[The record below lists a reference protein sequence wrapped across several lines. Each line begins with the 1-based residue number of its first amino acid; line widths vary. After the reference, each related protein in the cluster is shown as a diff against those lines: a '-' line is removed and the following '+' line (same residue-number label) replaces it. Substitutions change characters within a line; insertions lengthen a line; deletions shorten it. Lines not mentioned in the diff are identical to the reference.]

1 LGWKVDKYGCPAMM
15 NRSLP
20 IIAVA
25 TAPGRAGVG
34 VIRISGPKLL
44 SIIQAL
50 FKKSLLPRQASVLT
64 LRDASGDAIDQVLAI
79 YFTAPASFTG
89 EDVLELQCHGGLQL
103 LELVMKR
110 CLELGKDEGLVIAEP
125 GEFTLRAYL
134 NNKIDLAQAEAI
146 ADLIDAQSEAA
157 VLGAARSLQGAFSD
171 DINSLIDEITQLRIL
186 VESTLDFPEEE
197 IEFLENAQAHKRL
210 ASVSS
215 KLTTLRQ
222 GAKQGKILRDGI
234 QLVLAGAPN
243 VGKSSLLN
251 RLAGEEVA
259 IVTPI
264 AGTTRDR
271 VKESVIID
279 GVPMHVI
286 DTAGLRETSDEVEL
300 KGIGRSWDAIRLAD
314 LVIFLQDAHSEGVNG
329 DELREKILLAIPPK
343 CPVLEVGNKS
353 DLMGDKQKNQPNK
366 DMLFISAK
374 TGYGIG
380 ELKAKILEKAGWGG
394 TQEGLILAR
403 RRHLDCLERAASH
416 LQKSEEFAANGNSSL
431 ELFAE
436 ELRLV
441 QDQLGQITGKVL
453 PDDLLGKI
461 FSQFCI
467 GK

>member
-1 LGWKVDKYGCPAMM
+1 MM
-15 NRSLP
+15 TRKLP

-25 TAPGRAGVG
+25 TAPGKAGVG
-34 VIRISGPKLL
+34 VIRISGPQLL
-44 SIIQAL
+44 SMAEAL
-50 FKKSLLPRQASVLT
+50 FHKTLAPRHANLLT
-64 LRDASGDAIDQVLAI
+64 LQDAQGQSIDQLIAI
-79 YFTAPASFTG
+79 YFAAPASFTG
-89 EDVLELQCHGGLQL
+89 EDVLELQCHGGPQL

-110 CLELGKDEGLVIAEP
+110 CLELGKDQGLVIAEP
-125 GEFTLRAYL
+125 GEFSLRAYL

-157 VLGAARSLQGAFSD
+157 VRGAARSLQGAFSN
-171 DINSLIDEITQLRIL
+171 DINSLIEEITQLRIL

-197 IEFLENAQAHKRL
+197 IEFLENAKARERL
-210 ASVSS
+210 KTVMQ
-215 KLTTLRQ
+215 KLKALRE

-271 VKESVIID
+271 VKESITIN
-279 GVPMHVI
+279 GVPMHII
-286 DTAGLRETSDEVEL
+286 DTAGLRETSDLVEA
-300 KGIGRSWDAIRLAD
+300 KGIERSWDAIRAAD
-314 LVIFLQDAHSEGVNG
+314 LVIFLQDPSAKETIDG
-329 DELREKILLAIPPK
+329 DEALGLKTQILKAIPPK

-353 DLMGDKQKNQPNK
+353 DLLGKLTANQSESHS
-366 DMLFISAK
+366 LLISAK
-374 TGYGIG
+374 TGEGI
-380 ELKAKILEKAGWGG
+380 EALKQKILESVGWGG
-394 TQEGLILAR
+394 TQEGAIVAR
-403 RRHLDCLERAASH
+403 RRHLDCLDRAATH
-416 LQKSEEFAANGNSSL
+416 LDKSQEFASDGNISL

-436 ELRLV
+436 ELRLA
-441 QDQLGQITGKVL
+441 QDQLGQITGKLL

>member
-1 LGWKVDKYGCPAMM
+1 MM
-15 NRSLP
+15 TRKLP

-25 TAPGRAGVG
+25 TSPGKAGVG
-34 VIRISGPKLL
+34 VIRISGQNL
-44 SIIQAL
+44 SALANAL
-50 FKKSLLPRQASVLT
+50 FQKKLPPRQANLLT
-64 LRDASGDAIDQVLAI
+64 LCDEHGQTIDQLIAI
-79 YFTAPASFTG
+79 YFVGPASFTG
-89 EDVLELQCHGGLQL
+89 EDVLELQCHGGPQL

-157 VLGAARSLQGAFSD
+157 VRGAARSLQGAFSD
-171 DINSLIDEITQLRIL
+171 DINSLIEEITQLRIL

-197 IEFLENAQAHKRL
+197 IEFLENAQARQRL
-210 ASVSS
+210 AAVKE
-215 KLTTLRQ
+215 KLQALRA

-271 VKESVIID
+271 VKESITID
-279 GVPMHVI
+279 GVPMHII
-286 DTAGLRETSDEVEL
+286 DTAGLRDTIDVVEA
-300 KGIGRSWDAIRLAD
+300 KGIERSWDSIRQAD
-314 LVIFLQDAHSEGVNG
+314 LVIFLTDARSASQQ
-329 DELREKILLAIPPK
+329 DELKTQILKELPPK
-343 CPVLEVGNKS
+343 CAVLELVNKA
-353 DLMGDKQKNQPNK
+353 DLLEPSKTAPGEA
-366 DMLFISAK
+366 LLISAK
-374 TGYGIG
+374 TGAGI
-380 ELKAKILEKAGWGG
+380 EQLKQKILELVGWAGP
-394 TQEGLILAR
+394 QEGAILAR
-403 RRHLDCLERAASH
+403 RRHLDCIERAAEH
-416 LQKSEEFAANGNSSL
+416 IEKSEQYAANGNNSL

-436 ELRLV
+436 ELSLAQRH
-441 QDQLGQITGKVL
+441 LGEITGKLL

>member
-1 LGWKVDKYGCPAMM
+1 MM
-15 NRSLP
+15 TRRLP
-20 IIAVA
+20 IIAIA

-34 VIRISGPKLL
+34 VIRISGQNLQP
-44 SIIQAL
+44 IANAL
-50 FKKSLLPRQASVLT
+50 FQKNLAPRQANLLT
-64 LRDASGDAIDQVLAI
+64 LRDGNGASIDQLIAI
-79 YFTAPASFTG
+79 YFSAPASFTG
-89 EDVLELQCHGGLQL
+89 EDVLELQCHGGPQL

-110 CLELGKDEGLVIAEP
+110 CLELGKDQDLVIAEP

-157 VLGAARSLQGAFSD
+157 VRGAARSLQGAFSN
-171 DINSLIDEITQLRIL
+171 DINDLIEEITQLRIL

-197 IEFLENAQAHKRL
+197 IEFLENAHARERL
-210 ASVSS
+210 ETVMR
-215 KLTTLRQ
+215 KLRALRD

-234 QLVLAGAPN
+234 NLVLAGAPN

-271 VKESVIID
+271 VRESISLD
-279 GVPMHVI
+279 GVPMHII
-286 DTAGLRETSDEVEL
+286 DTAGLRDTSDLVEA
-300 KGIGRSWDAIRLAD
+300 KGIERSWDSIRSAD
-314 LVIFLQDAHSEGVNG
+314 LVVFLQDPLATK
-329 DELREKILLAIPPK
+329 DEAPLLKDLILKALPAK
-343 CPVLEVGNKS
+343 CPVLEVANKS
-353 DLMGDKQKNQPNK
+353 DLLPDPSFFANSEV
-366 DMLFISAK
+366 LLISAK
-374 TGYGIG
+374 TGAGIS
-380 ELKAKILEKAGWGG
+380 ELKQKILELVGWGG
-394 TQEGLILAR
+394 SQEGAIVAR
-403 RRHLDCLERAASH
+403 RRHLDCLDRASDH
-416 LQKSEEFAANGNSSL
+416 LEKSQKFAADGNISL

-436 ELRLV
+436 ELRLA
-441 QDQLGQITGKVL
+441 QDHLGQITGKLL

>member
-1 LGWKVDKYGCPAMM
+1 MTRK
-15 NRSLP
+15 LP
-20 IIAVA
+20 IVAVA
-25 TAPGRAGVG
+25 TAPGKAGVG
-34 VIRISGPKLL
+34 VIRISGQRL
-44 SIIQAL
+44 SPIVDAL
-50 FKKSLLPRQASVLT
+50 FQKQLPSRQATLLT
-64 LRDASGDAIDQVLAI
+64 LFDERGQAIDQLIAI
-79 YFTAPASFTG
+79 YFAGPASFTG
-89 EDVLELQCHGGLQL
+89 EDVLELQCHGGPQL

-110 CLELGKDEGLVIAEP
+110 CLELGKSEGLVIAEP

-134 NNKIDLAQAEAI
+134 NNKIDLTQAEAI

-157 VLGAARSLQGAFSD
+157 VRGAARSLQGAFSD

-197 IEFLENAQAHKRL
+197 IEFLENARARERL
-210 ASVSS
+210 VAVKE
-215 KLTTLRQ
+215 KLNALRA

-271 VKESVIID
+271 VKESITID
-279 GVPMHVI
+279 GVPMHII
-286 DTAGLRETSDEVEL
+286 DTAGLRETTDVVEV
-300 KGIGRSWDAIRLAD
+300 KGIERSWDAIRTAD
-314 LVIFLQDAHSEGVNG
+314 LVIFLTDSQPGSPTDDLKSQILK
-329 DELREKILLAIPPK
+329 ELPPK
-343 CPVLEVGNKS
+343 CAVLEVINKV
-353 DLMGDKQKNQPNK
+353 DLLQDSAKKRSQGV
-366 DMLFISAK
+366 LLISAK
-374 TGYGIG
+374 TGFGI
-380 ELKAKILEKAGWGG
+380 EPLKQKILEAVGWSGP
-394 TQEGLILAR
+394 QEGAILAR
-403 RRHLDCLERAASH
+403 RRHLDAIERAAEH
-416 LQKSEEFAANGNSSL
+416 IERSEQFAANGNNSL

-436 ELRLV
+436 ELSLA
-441 QDQLGQITGKVL
+441 QKHLGEITGKLL

>member
-1 LGWKVDKYGCPAMM
+1 MM
-15 NRSLP
+15 TRKLP
-20 IIAVA
+20 IIALA
-25 TAPGRAGVG
+25 TAPGKAGVG
-34 VIRISGPKLL
+34 VVRISGPNLK
-44 SIIQAL
+44 SITKAL
-50 FKKSLLPRQASVLT
+50 FQKELSPRQANLMT
-64 LRDASGDAIDQVLAI
+64 LRDADGLTIDQLIAI
-79 YFTAPASFTG
+79 YFLAPSSFTG
-89 EDVLELQCHGGLQL
+89 EDVLELQCHGGPQL

-110 CLELGKDEGLVIAEP
+110 CLELGKDNGLVIAEP

-157 VLGAARSLQGAFSD
+157 VRGAARSLQGVFSE
-171 DINSLIDEITQLRIL
+171 DINELIEEITQLRVL

-197 IEFLENAQAHKRL
+197 IEFLENALARERL
-210 ASVSS
+210 AAVKT
-215 KLTTLRQ
+215 KLEALRD

-271 VKESVIID
+271 VKESITIE
-279 GVPMHVI
+279 GVPMHII
-286 DTAGLRETSDEVEL
+286 DTAGLRSTSDTVEA
-300 KGIGRSWDAIRLAD
+300 KGIERSWEAIRLAD
-314 LVIFLQDAHSEGVNG
+314 LVIFLTDPQSSDDG
-329 DELREKILLAIPPK
+329 LREQILLEIPAK
-343 CPVLEVGNKS
+343 CPILEVVNKS
-353 DLMGDKQKNQPNK
+353 DLTIPGSENTSKGAI
-366 DMLFISAK
+366 LISAK
-374 TGYGIG
+374 TGAG
-380 ELKAKILEKAGWGG
+380 LDVLRRKILEIVGWSSP
-394 TQEGLILAR
+394 QEGAIVAR
-403 RRHLDCLERAASH
+403 RRHLDCLERA
-416 LQKSEEFAANGNSSL
+416 SEHIARSEQFAANGNNSL

-436 ELRLV
+436 ELFLA
-441 QDQLGQITGKVL
+441 QNHLGQITGKLL

>member
-1 LGWKVDKYGCPAMM
+1 MM
-15 NRSLP
+15 TRKLP

-25 TAPGRAGVG
+25 TAPGKAGVG
-34 VIRISGPKLL
+34 VIRISGPHLL
-44 SIIQAL
+44 PLSEAL
-50 FKKSLLPRQASVLT
+50 FQKTLSPRQANLLT
-64 LRDASGDAIDQVLAI
+64 LRDAQGESIDQLIAI
-79 YFTAPASFTG
+79 YFAAPASFTG
-89 EDVLELQCHGGLQL
+89 EDVLELQCHGGPQL

-110 CLELGKDEGLVIAEP
+110 CLELGKDQGLVIAEP
-125 GEFTLRAYL
+125 GEFSLRAYL

-157 VLGAARSLQGAFSD
+157 VRGAARSLQGAFSS
-171 DINSLIDEITQLRIL
+171 DINGLIEEITQLRIL

-197 IEFLENAQAHKRL
+197 IEFLENAQARERL
-210 ASVSS
+210 STVMK
-215 KLTTLRQ
+215 KLQGLRE

-271 VKESVIID
+271 VKESIAIN
-279 GVPMHVI
+279 GVPMHII
-286 DTAGLRETSDEVEL
+286 DTAGLRETGDLVEA
-300 KGIGRSWDAIRLAD
+300 KGIERSWEAIRAAD
-314 LVIFLQDAHSEGVNG
+314 LVVFLQDPSSKDAGNSAEAS
-329 DELREKILLAIPPK
+329 ELRAQILQALPPK
-343 CPVLEVGNKS
+343 CPVLEVRNKS
-353 DLMGDKQKNQPNK
+353 DLLGESGLNQDKSPC
-366 DMLFISAK
+366 LLISAK
-374 TGYGIG
+374 TGDGIEG
-380 ELKAKILEKAGWGG
+380 LKQKILESVGWGG
-394 TQEGLILAR
+394 TQEGAILAR
-403 RRHLDCLERAASH
+403 RRHLDCLDRAANH
-416 LQKSEEFAANGNSSL
+416 LDKSQHFAADGNISL

-436 ELRLV
+436 ELRLA
-441 QDQLGQITGKVL
+441 QDQLGHITGKLL

>member
-1 LGWKVDKYGCPAMM
+1 MT
-15 NRSLP
+15 RELP

-25 TAPGRAGVG
+25 TAPGKAGVG
-34 VIRISGPKLL
+34 VIRISGRNLNA
-44 SIIQAL
+44 IIGAL
-50 FKKSLLPRQASVLT
+50 FQKNLLPRQATLLT
-64 LRDASGDAIDQVLAI
+64 LHEVDGQAIDQLIAI
-79 YFTAPASFTG
+79 YFAGPASFTG
-89 EDVLELQCHGGLQL
+89 EDVLELQCHGGPQL

-110 CLELGKDEGLVIAEP
+110 CLELGKIAGLVIAEP

-157 VLGAARSLQGAFSD
+157 VRGAARSLQGVFST
-171 DINSLIDEITQLRIL
+171 DINNLIEEITQLRIL

-197 IEFLENAQAHKRL
+197 IEFLESAQARERL
-210 ASVSS
+210 KKVSDQ
-215 KLTTLRQ
+215 LAVLRQ
-222 GAKQGKILRDGI
+222 GAQQGKILREGI

-271 VKESVIID
+271 VKESISID
-279 GVPMHVI
+279 GVPINII
-286 DTAGLRETSDEVEL
+286 DTAGLRDTSDVVEA
-300 KGIGRSWDAIRLAD
+300 KGIERSWDAIRLAD
-314 LVIFLQDAHSEGVNG
+314 LVIFLRDARTP
-329 DELREKILLAIPPK
+329 DEEDNFLRAQILQAIPPR
-343 CPVLEVGNKS
+343 CPVLELGNKA
-353 DLMGDKQKNQPNK
+353 DLLGLEVKGTANPET
-366 DMLFISAK
+366 LYISAK
-374 TGYGIG
+374 TGEGIDD
-380 ELKAKILEKAGWGG
+380 LKARILKMVGWGG
-394 TQEGLILAR
+394 AHEGVISAR
-403 RRHLDCLERAASH
+403 RRHLDCLERAAEHLHQSAAFASH
-416 LQKSEEFAANGNSSL
+416 GNISL

-436 ELRLV
+436 ELRLA
-441 QDQLGQITGKVL
+441 QDQLGQITGKLL